1 MDLNKV
7 SVVRWFED
15 TNKHSCGYCK
25 SENSIS
31 QGMWAE
37 SLTVDDYQEL
47 IDRGWRRSGK
57 YCYKSLMEQTCC
69 PLYTIKCDVINF
81 LLSKSQ
87 KKVIKRFNKFLKD
100 GNIKYEDNIQFEEPD
115 NHSDLHQ
122 NHPKMN
128 LSDLSASISNSIQQ
142 NNLTSIETPSTS
154 NTDEID
160 LNEMDNSQQKTE
172 KICDKAS
179 NSSQLKVN
187 TKTPLKV
194 GVGADPTKPPCK
206 KAKILRIERKKA
218 KGLQFQK
225 SPPVSNQ
232 KSLEQFLE
240 EVSQND
246 KKKLRMC
253 LIPTS
258 VPNSTWKAS
267 EDIEF
272 QLYKK
277 YQMVIHNDPPSKL
290 SLDGFDRFLVK
301 SPLKPKQFPEGI
313 DGPGY
318 GSFHQQYWINDRLIA
333 VGVIDILP
341 RCVSS
346 VYFFYDPDY
355 RSLTL
360 GTYGS
365 LREVQL
371 TRYLQKN
378 LPHLS
383 SYYMGFYIH
392 SCPKMRYKG
401 KLTPS
406 YLVCPETYHWVPIEK
421 CITLLEA
428 NKYSR
433 LEEDIDA
440 IDENLPTQRDISEI
454 QVVYQRH
461 LMHYDDF
468 DEFGDES
475 EKFKLIANFIG
486 KKCCRS
492 LIFWEQ

>member
-1 MDLNKV
+1 MTMDLSKV
-7 SVVRWFED
+7 SVVKWFEE
-15 TNKHSCGYCK
+15 TTSHSCGYCK
-25 SENSIS
+25 SKNSIS

-69 PLYTIKCDVINF
+69 PLYTIKCDAVNF

-100 GNIKYEDNIQFEEPD
+100 GDVKYEGNTHFDEPESY
-115 NHSDLHQ
+115 SDLPQ
-122 NHPKMN
+122 NHPKIN
-128 LSDLSASISNSIQQ
+128 LSGISASISNSVTQH
-142 NNLTSIETPSTS
+142 NVTSIEEPSTS
-154 NTDEID
+154 NTNEIN
-160 LNEMDNSQQKTE
+160 LNGINNLQHKTE
-172 KICDKAS
+172 KTRDKAS
-179 NSSQLKVN
+179 NSSQLRV
-187 TKTPLKV
+187 TKTPLKG
-194 GVGADPTKPPCK
+194 GVGADPNKPPCK

-225 SPPVSNQ
+225 STPASNQ
-232 KSLEQFLE
+232 KSLEEFLE
-240 EVSQND
+240 EVSEND
-246 KKKLRMC
+246 KKKLRITVEQMSLSC
-253 LIPTS
+253 NTYTLS
-258 VPNSTWKAS
+258 A
-267 EDIEF
+267 E
-272 QLYKK
+272 LYKK
-277 YQMVIHNDPPSKL
+277 YQTRIHDDDPIECSEDQFY
-290 SLDGFDRFLVK
+290 SFLVET
-301 SPLKPKQFPEGI
+301 PLQPKKFPEGI

-365 LREVQL
+365 MREVQL
-371 TRYLQKN
+371 TRQLQKN

-406 YLVCPETYHWVPIEK
+406 YLVCPETYHWIPIEK
-421 CITLLEA
+421 CISLLEA

-433 LEEDIDA
+433 LDEDIDA
-440 IDENLPTQRDISEI
+440 IDENLPTRRDISEI
-454 QVVYQRH
+454 KVVYERR
-461 LMHYDDF
+461 LMDYDDF
-468 DEFGDES
+468 DEFGDLS
-475 EKFKLIANFIG
+475 EKFEHIANLIG
-486 KKCCRS
+486 RKCCRT
-492 LIFWEQ
+492 LIFWEE

>member
-246 KKKLRMC
+246 KKKLR
-253 LIPTS
+253 
-258 VPNSTWKAS
+258 
-267 EDIEF
+267 
-272 QLYKK
+272 
-277 YQMVIHNDPPSKL
+277 
-290 SLDGFDRFLVK
+290 
-301 SPLKPKQFPEGI
+301 PKQFPEGI